1 MTTGP
6 VFVDTNVILYAFDD
20 TDATKQSRARDWL
33 TVCWR
38 RRCGRVSSQVMNE
51 FYANARK
58 RFSRSVSA
66 DEARAEVRR
75 YQQWKPWPV
84 DQATVETA
92 WAVESRYRVNYWD
105 ALMVAAAQHMG
116 CSWLLTE
123 DLQHGLHIDQ
133 LQVLNPFIA
142 GPEILDSPA

>member
-20 TDATKQSRARDWL
+20 TDALKQARSRDWL
-33 TVCWR
+33 TACWR

-51 FYANARK
+51 FYANARR
-58 RFSRSVSA
+58 RFAKSVSA
-66 DEARAEVRR
+66 DEARSEVRR

-84 DQATVETA
+84 DHATIETA
-92 WAVESRYRVNYWD
+92 WAVESRWRLNYWD

-123 DLQHGLHIDQ
+123 DLQHGLRIDQ
-133 LQVLNPFIA
+133 LLVVNPFLA
-142 GPEILDSPA
+142 APDILDAPA